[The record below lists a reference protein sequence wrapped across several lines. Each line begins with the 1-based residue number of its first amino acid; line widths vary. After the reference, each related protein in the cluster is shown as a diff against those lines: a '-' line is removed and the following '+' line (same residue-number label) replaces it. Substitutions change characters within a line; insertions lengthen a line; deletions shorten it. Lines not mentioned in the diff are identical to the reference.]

1 MFVRA
6 GLRFENKKNNGISH
20 FLEHMLFRGNRKY
33 PDSIS
38 LNLEF
43 EKIGRDLRASTLSE
57 YTYYGFS
64 PHYDQLERG
73 MELFAEFFTDPTFP
87 GIELER
93 GIILEEYLEDL
104 NAEGENIDINNVA
117 CDLMYENDPLAL
129 PTIGT
134 EETIKSIDA
143 VMLRDYFDQYYC
155 TSNMVLV
162 GAGCL
167 AQSQFHELAQTYF
180 GRIPSRGTA
189 VPKDHFLNSVR
200 EDQTEPQLRIQED
213 VDSQDQVQ
221 ICFRSISYNH
231 PEYYAASLISRLF
244 DDGVSSRLQ
253 KVLREE
259 QGLAYS
265 VECRATSLADIGTI
279 DFDVSVRPEKVEAIV
294 QVIFSEIK
302 KFLDSGVTLEEL
314 NHVKKSMEDERPTIV
329 NTVLPHIKTDYVS
342 WSSYDVTT
350 EAAKLGGEKGRQI
363 VIDALNYIEKHLPES
378 DIPGKRVFIGEYGF
392 NLQQVADSEVQ
403 KDCSASIMQW
413 CLEWGCPFV
422 LYWELYC
429 NEIDKTTGEHRGFW
443 LIDKNGDKQPAW
455 YLHRD
460 FLQKANRFVRLFE
473 KKNGRL
479 PSQAEYNREAGS
491 WLKESK

>member
-1 MFVRA
+1 MKLQTDTEIKSFRNTLANGLTVVAVEMPHIHTTEVAMFVRA

-155 TSNMVLV
+155 SSNMVLV

-189 VPKDHFLNSVR
+189 VPKGHFLNSVR

-221 ICFRSISYNH
+221 ICFRSVSYNH
-231 PEYYAASLISRLF
+231 PDYYAASLISRLF

-294 QVIFSEIK
+294 QVIFGEIK
-302 KFLDSGVTLEEL
+302 KFIDSGVTLEEL
-314 NHVKKSMEDERPTIV
+314 NHVKKRYMYDLAMELDE
-329 NTVLPHIKTDYVS
+329 
-342 WSSYDVTT
+342 
-350 EAAKLGGEKGRQI
+350 
-363 VIDALNYIEKHLPES
+363 
-378 DIPGKRVFIGEYGF
+378 PGKQVARYGF
-392 NLQQVADSEVQ
+392 PELYSKVITLEEEKEIIEAITLEDIRQMADSVFKARNLNVVLVGPRTPQSDQ
-403 KDCSASIMQW
+403 K
-413 CLEWGCPFV
+413 LEQ
-422 LYWELYC
+422 
-429 NEIDKTTGEHRGFW
+429 
-443 LIDKNGDKQPAW
+443 LI
-455 YLHRD
+455 
-460 FLQKANRFVRLFE
+460 
-473 KKNGRL
+473 
-479 PSQAEYNREAGS
+479 REF
-491 WLKESK
+491 

>member
-6 GLRFENKKNNGISH
+6 GLRFENEKNNGISH

-33 PDSIS
+33 PDSIA

-117 CDLMYENDPLAL
+117 CDLMYPDNPLAL

-134 EETIKSIDA
+134 EESIQSIDTT
-143 VMLRDYFDQYYC
+143 MLRDYFDKYYC
-155 TSNMVLV
+155 PSNMVLV

-167 AQSQFHELAQTYF
+167 AQSQLHQLAQTHF
-180 GRIPSRGTA
+180 GKIPRRGTA
-189 VPKDHFLNSVR
+189 VPKDFFADSVR
-200 EDQTEPQLRIQED
+200 EDQTEPQFRVQED
-213 VDSQDQVQ
+213 VDSQDEVQ
-221 ICFRSISYNH
+221 ICFRSVSYNH
-231 PEYYAASLISRLF
+231 PDYYAASLISRLF

-265 VECRATSLADIGTI
+265 VECRATSLADTGTI
-279 DFDVSVRPEKVEAIV
+279 DFDVSVRPEKVAAIV
-294 QVIFSEIK
+294 QVIFDEIK
-302 KFLDSGVTLEEL
+302 KFLNSGVTLEEL
-314 NHVKKSMEDERPTIV
+314 D
-329 NTVLPHIKTDYVS
+329 HIKKRYM
-342 WSSYDVTT
+342 YDLAM
-350 EAAKLGGEKGRQI
+350 ELDE
-363 VIDALNYIEKHLPES
+363 
-378 DIPGKRVFIGEYGF
+378 PGKQASRYGF
-392 NLQQVADSEVQ
+392 S
-403 KDCSASIMQW
+403 
-413 CLEWGCPFV
+413 
-422 LYWELYC
+422 ELYSKVITLEEERDLVESITLEDIRQMAELVFKAR
-429 NEIDKTTGEHRGFW
+429 NLNVVLVGPHTPQSDRQLGQ
-443 LIDKNGDKQPAW
+443 LI
-455 YLHRD
+455 
-460 FLQKANRFVRLFE
+460 
-473 KKNGRL
+473 
-479 PSQAEYNREAGS
+479 REF
-491 WLKESK
+491 

>member
-1 MFVRA
+1 MKLLTDTEIKSFRNTLANGLTVVAIEMPHIHTTEVAMFVRA

-143 VMLRDYFDQYYC
+143 AMLRDYFDQYYC
-155 TSNMVLV
+155 PSNMVLV

-221 ICFRSISYNH
+221 ICFRSVSYNH
-231 PEYYAASLISRLF
+231 PDYYAASLISRLF

-294 QVIFSEIK
+294 HVIFGEIK

-314 NHVKKSMEDERPTIV
+314 NHVKKRYMYDLAMELDE
-329 NTVLPHIKTDYVS
+329 
-342 WSSYDVTT
+342 
-350 EAAKLGGEKGRQI
+350 
-363 VIDALNYIEKHLPES
+363 
-378 DIPGKRVFIGEYGF
+378 PGKQVARYGF
-392 NLQQVADSEVQ
+392 SELYSKVITLEEEKEIIEAITLEDIRQMADSVFKARNLNIVLVGPHTPQSDQ
-403 KDCSASIMQW
+403 K
-413 CLEWGCPFV
+413 LEQ
-422 LYWELYC
+422 
-429 NEIDKTTGEHRGFW
+429 
-443 LIDKNGDKQPAW
+443 LI
-455 YLHRD
+455 
-460 FLQKANRFVRLFE
+460 
-473 KKNGRL
+473 
-479 PSQAEYNREAGS
+479 REF
-491 WLKESK
+491 

>member
-1 MFVRA
+1 LKLQTDTEIKNFRSTLANGLTVVAVEMPHIHTIDVAMFVRA
-6 GLRFENKKNNGISH
+6 GLRFENEKNNGISH
-20 FLEHMLFRGNRKY
+20 FLEHMMFRGNRKY

-87 GIELER
+87 QIELER

-104 NAEGENIDINNVA
+104 NAEGENVDINNIA
-117 CDLMYENDPLAL
+117 CDLMYPGNPLAL

-134 EETIKSIDA
+134 EQSIQSIDA
-143 VMLRDYFDQYYC
+143 VMLRDYFEQYYC
-155 TSNMVLV
+155 PSNMVLV

-167 AQSQFHELAQTYF
+167 AQSQFLQLAQTCF
-180 GRIPSRGTA
+180 EKIPRRGTT
-189 VPKDHFLNSVR
+189 VPKDYFLNSVC
-200 EDQTEPQLRIQED
+200 EDQTEPQFRVQED

-231 PEYYAASLISRLF
+231 PDYYTANLISRLF

-265 VECRATSLADIGTI
+265 VECRATSLADSGTI
-279 DFDVSVRPEKVEAIV
+279 DFDVTVRPEKVAAII

-302 KFLDSGVTLEEL
+302 KFLDSGATADELDHVKKRYMYDLALELDEPGKQASRYGFSELYSKVITLEEERDLVESITLKDIHRVAESIFKARNL
-314 NHVKKSMEDERPTIV
+314 NV
-329 NTVLPHIKTDYVS
+329 VLVGPHT
-342 WSSYDVTT
+342 
-350 EAAKLGGEKGRQI
+350 
-363 VIDALNYIEKHLPES
+363 PES
-378 DIPGKRVFIGEYGF
+378 DRE
-392 NLQQVADSEVQ
+392 
-403 KDCSASIMQW
+403 
-413 CLEWGCPFV
+413 LE
-422 LYWELYC
+422 
-429 NEIDKTTGEHRGFW
+429 
-443 LIDKNGDKQPAW
+443 
-455 YLHRD
+455 
-460 FLQKANRFVRLFE
+460 RLT
-473 KKNGRL
+473 
-479 PSQAEYNREAGS
+479 REF
-491 WLKESK
+491 